1 MKNLP
6 TVSIGLP
13 VKNGEDY
20 LLNALDSIENQ
31 TYKNVELII
40 SVNLSDDNTNSI
52 VKKFAKNKKWV
63 KVYFQKLDLSVIQ
76 NFMFTLEKSK
86 TEFFMWL
93 AHDDYISENYIEN
106 CLKFLLDRKNCFVVQ
121 GKCTLYS
128 LKSKNLRSN
137 SLFP

>member
-52 VKKFAKNKKWV
+52 VKKFAKQKMGKGLFSEIRSFSNTKFH
-63 KVYFQKLDLSVIQ
+63 VYIRKIK
-76 NFMFTLEKSK
+76 NRI
-86 TEFFMWL
+86 FMWL

-128 LKSKNLRSN
+128 LKSKKS
-137 SLFP
+137 